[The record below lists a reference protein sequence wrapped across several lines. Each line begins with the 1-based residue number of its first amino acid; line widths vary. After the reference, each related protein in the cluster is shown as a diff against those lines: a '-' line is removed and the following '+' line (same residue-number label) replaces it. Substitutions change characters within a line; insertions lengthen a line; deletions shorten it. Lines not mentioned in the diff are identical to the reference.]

1 MRPAT
6 HSLGK
11 NGSGNTVFAKTL
23 SNGGLQLILIGAS
36 ARTEINLSAEQQQAL
51 KDILA

>member
-23 SNGGLQLILIGAS
+23 TNGDLQLIHIGAT
-36 ARTEINLSAEQQQAL
+36 ARAEINLSAEQVQLL
-51 KDILA
+51 KEVLA

>member
-1 MRPAT
+1 MRPSI

-23 SNGGLQLILIGAS
+23 SNGGLQLICIGA
-36 ARTEINLSAEQQQAL
+36 AACTEISLSAEQVSLL
-51 KDILA
+51 KDVLA

>member
-11 NGSGNTVFAKTL
+11 NGSGSTVFVKTL
-23 SNGGLQLILIGAS
+23 TDGSLQLIHIGAA
-36 ARTEINLSAEQQQAL
+36 ARAEINLSAEQGQAL
-51 KDILA
+51 KDILK